1 MIRTKNNIKAYKKN
15 TLRNWYV
22 DIIEHNGKMY
32 TMAFGVFFNRPG
44 IRDYTNGHTSPVIEI
59 TPDYEQKEFLIQTE
73 RTLYH
78 CSFDSCFFEHQNE
91 SKYKLVDYE
100 KIKKEYYKPIDI
112 NTLSKNDMLLVLS
125 DLCDYFFEDLVYFN
139 SEGNKGSFSASPHI
153 GMFTDSL
160 KIYKSD
166 EKIAIDIR
174 WYVQAD
180 GIEFYSLDIENR
192 NLFIENAG
200 DKPLTVKNDYLE
212 IIIKPKERKRVF
224 MRMEE

>member
-1 MIRTKNNIKAYKKN
+1 MKKLENNNKAYKKN

-22 DIIEHNGKMY
+22 DTVEHNGKMY

-44 IRDYTNGHTSPVIEI
+44 IRDYTNGHTSPVVKIM
-59 TPDYEQKEFLIQTE
+59 PDYEQKEYLIQTE

-91 SKYKLVDYE
+91 SRYMLVDYE

-112 NTLSKNDMLLVLS
+112 NTLSKNAMLLVLS
-125 DLCDYFFEDLVYFN
+125 DLCDYFFENLVYFD
-139 SEGNKGSFSASPHI
+139 SEGNQGNFSTFPHI
-153 GMFTDSL
+153 GMFADSFI
-160 KIYKSD
+160 IYKFE

-180 GIEFYSLDIENR
+180 GIEFYSLDIGNK
-192 NLFIENAG
+192 NLFIENRG
-200 DKPLTVKNDYLE
+200 DKLLTVRNDYSE
-212 IIIKPKERKRVF
+212 IIIKPKERKSIF
-224 MRMEE
+224 

>member
-1 MIRTKNNIKAYKKN
+1 MKKLENNNKAYKKN

-22 DIIEHNGKMY
+22 DTVEHNGKMY

-44 IRDYTNGHTSPVIEI
+44 IRDYTNGHTSPVVKIM
-59 TPDYEQKEFLIQTE
+59 PDYEQKEYLIQTE

-91 SKYKLVDYE
+91 SRYMLVDYE

-112 NTLSKNDMLLVLS
+112 NALSKNAMLLVLS
-125 DLCDYFFEDLVYFN
+125 DLCDYFFENLVYFD
-139 SEGNKGSFSASPHI
+139 SEGNQGNFSTFPHI
-153 GMFTDSL
+153 GMFADSFI
-160 KIYKSD
+160 IYKFE

-180 GIEFYSLDIENR
+180 GIEFYSLDIGNK
-192 NLFIENAG
+192 NLFIENRG
-200 DKPLTVKNDYLE
+200 DKLLTVRNDYSE
-212 IIIKPKERKRVF
+212 IIIKPKERKSIF
-224 MRMEE
+224 